1 MENRTSEQGDNA
13 DNVIRLTV
21 PTLETNVSTSPRG
34 PIDSQS
40 ISISPSQF
48 PENKQFMNRRN
59 NSLTAS
65 TEQAFGDL
73 NLASSAKHGLKNLE
87 IEFLEKISET
97 PYSRLYKVYE
107 KKQDRILFLKEFEL
121 LDDQDFQEA
130 NSELNTLLN
139 ISRQDGNNEFIDLL
153 FAQSKPTLEDPK
165 ESLKRLCLVFKAGE
179 GSLKDF
185 ASYKQTQNKEWTE
198 TELQKILAETV
209 KQLQLL
215 YKNNVIC
222 RNIRPEHLVF
232 DQGKV
237 KIVDFSYAINP
248 QNVKEKLDIV
258 GSVRCMAPE
267 LVKAHQKVLNRTQY
281 DPLKTDTYAL
291 AQVIL
296 RLPFPTVEDREELI
310 KSFREKYPQVYKTLE
325 PMLIEEPNSRIS
337 FLELTDNVAPENFEN
352 EDGQKVKEYILSQNK
367 APFESTELVEQAI
380 IYGQLGNH
388 KQLAEVI
395 TQINPKSENF
405 EKLAELEKIRIF
417 NLQGEA
423 ASIEGNIP
431 EAIDSYRRELKL
443 KKTMLEGTHSS
454 IVASYTIISK
464 LLLKIRDYPR
474 AIEYYELLIGIKKQK
489 DENSFELGPVYFE
502 LGILY
507 EQTNNLVRAKEN
519 YENALRIAK
528 LEHGETSAK
537 LTNIYSTLGNLEEKM
552 GRYTEA
558 VDLLQTALKLKLKNA
573 PEDQVSLASLYNNLG
588 HAYERSLKPKYALEN
603 YQKALT
609 IWLKTKGEKS
619 ENVGTVYNNMGSAY
633 DSLGDRKQAVN
644 YFEKALAIR
653 IEIFGP
659 EHSSIAQIENNLAT
673 AYFHLQKFDKALENY
688 KKCLNIWKSAYG
700 EEHIKVATVYNNIA
714 NVYTSLKKKVEAQEY
729 FEKSVEIKGKVLG
742 KSHPSLATTYATL
755 GLLYWDNG
763 AKDKAIEVLELA
775 HDIRNEQ
782 LGKTHAATQE
792 IYTLLIKLKKAVG
805 K

>member
-1 MENRTSEQGDNA
+1 MMENRTSEQGDNT

-40 ISISPSQF
+40 ISNSPSQF
-48 PENKQFMNRRN
+48 PENKQLINQRN
-59 NSLTAS
+59 NSLMAS
-65 TEQAFGDL
+65 TEQAFLDL

-87 IEFLEKISET
+87 IEFLERISET

-107 KKQDRILFLKEFEL
+107 KTQDKILFLKEFEL
-121 LDDQDFQEA
+121 LDDLDFQEA

-139 ISRQDGNNEFIDLL
+139 ISRQDGNNQFIDLL
-153 FAQSKPTLEDPK
+153 FSQSKPTPEDPK
-165 ESLKRLCLVFKAGE
+165 ESLKRLCLVFEAGE
-179 GSLKDF
+179 GSLKDL

-198 TELQKILAETV
+198 AELQKILAETV

-215 YKNNVIC
+215 YQNNVIC
-222 RNIRPEHLVF
+222 RNIRPEHLILN
-232 DQGKV
+232 QGRV
-237 KIVDFSYAINP
+237 KLVDFSHAITP
-248 QNVKEKLDIV
+248 QNLKEKLNIV
-258 GSVRCMAPE
+258 GSVQYMAPE
-267 LVKAHQKVLNRTQY
+267 LVKAYQKVLSRAQY

-291 AQVIL
+291 AQMIL
-296 RLPFPTVEDREELI
+296 RLPFPTVDNREDLL
-310 KSFREKYPQVYKTLE
+310 KSFQEKYPQVYKTLE
-325 PMLIEEPNSRIS
+325 PMLFEEPNSRVT
-337 FLELTDNVAPENFEN
+337 FLELTDPLTPENVEN
-352 EDGQKVKEYILSQNK
+352 EDGQKVKEYILSQNR
-367 APFESTELVEQAI
+367 STELVEQAI

-395 TQINPKSENF
+395 AQINPKSENF
-405 EKLAELEKIRIF
+405 EKLANLEKARIF
-417 NLQGEA
+417 NLQGEV
-423 ASIEGNIP
+423 ASTEGNIP
-431 EAIDSYRRELKL
+431 EAIDSYRKELKL
-443 KKTMLEGTHSS
+443 KKAILEDTHGS
-454 IVASYTIISK
+454 IVASYMTISK

-489 DENSFELGPVYFE
+489 DENNPELGPAYFE

-507 EQTNNLVRAKEN
+507 EQTNNLLRAKEN

-537 LTNIYSTLGNLEEKM
+537 LINIYSTLGNLEEKM
-552 GRYTEA
+552 GRYVEA
-558 VDLLQTALKLKLKNA
+558 VDLLQTALKLKLKN
-573 PEDQVSLASLYNNLG
+573 PSEDQGSLASLYNNLG
-588 HAYERSLKPKYALEN
+588 HAYERSLKPKYSLEN

-644 YFEKALAIR
+644 YYEKALAIR

-688 KKCLNIWKSAYG
+688 EKCLNIWKTAYG

-714 NVYTSLKKKVEAQEY
+714 NVYTSLKKKVEAQDY

-775 HDIRNEQ
+775 HDIRHEQ

-792 IYTLLIKLKKAVG
+792 IYTLLIKLKKAAG